1 MKTTTSEAA
10 GLLQSERSIFMVE
23 LYTLT
28 LRGSQTYRWGTAD
41 VAVRYGLDTWFPGP
55 IIERGSVRTTLG
67 LGVVTCDVSVYATD
81 AVTVLGTP
89 LLLAAR
95 RGVLDGA
102 ELRIERAF
110 TASPDLPIAG
120 TVHVFEGR
128 VANVEILT
136 HVAHLSLKSHT
147 ELLDSNFPVDVYQP
161 GCLRK
166 LYSPACGANKA
177 SSSTVVTVGAGS
189 TRNQLAC
196 GVDGSG
202 VFELGEI
209 VGLTGPNAGVGRTVK
224 RHTAESLL
232 LSYAL
237 PEAPLPG
244 DTFKVFKGC
253 DKTQATCNSRFPGA
267 RFKGFPFVPKPETA
281 V

>member
-1 MKTTTSEAA
+1 MKTTSSEVF

-23 LYTLT
+23 LCTLT
-28 LRGSQTYRWGTAD
+28 LRGGQSYRWGSAD
-41 VAVRYGLDTWFPGP
+41 VAVRYGVNTWFPGP
-55 IIERGSVRTTLG
+55 IVERGAVRTTLG
-67 LGVVTCDVSVYATD
+67 LGVVTCDLSLYATD
-81 AVTVLGTP
+81 AVTVLGAP
-89 LLLAAR
+89 LLIAAR

-102 ELRIERAF
+102 DILIERAF
-110 TASPDLPIAG
+110 TASPDQPIAG

-128 VANVEILT
+128 VADVEILT
-136 HVAHLSLKSHT
+136 HVAHLTLKSHT

-166 LYSPACGANKA
+166 LYSSACGANKA
-177 SSSTVVTVGAGS
+177 ASASVITAGAGS

-209 VGLTGPNAGVGRTVK
+209 VGLTGANAGIGRTVK
-224 RHTAESLL
+224 RHSYGNLL

-237 PEAPLPG
+237 PEVPAPG
-244 DTFKVFKGC
+244 DTFTVYKGC
-253 DKTQATCNSRFPGA
+253 DKTQATCSSRFPGA
-267 RFKGFPFVPKPETA
+267 RFKGFPFVPRPETA